1 MSRISTL
8 AANTLLLSQTLRTQ
22 SRVLD
27 GQVAV
32 STEKK
37 SQDYQGIHVD
47 SRRLVNIEHSR
58 DLLQRFVKNNE
69 QEDVGLKVSTTV
81 VENVQKAVSDFRGSL
96 ATFSTFET
104 KDAVKVKDIQ
114 DNAFRTLLTIQ
125 DFLNTDVGGRY
136 LYSGAKKTTQPVA
149 FGLTSVDAFQTKYDG
164 SRTTYPVTRDA
175 HLDTFSLAQDTN
187 NLNKKHITPAN
198 FLQFRQDGD
207 NDPTTS
213 GKSSI
218 TASSAMFSHVAAG
231 SYYTVSNTTNNNGSY
246 VVDSVSS
253 DGRTINVKTKM
264 FTDESAVTAATIT
277 YADPVDSSK
286 TKTLSNIDFTNLS
299 FTRDNDTMVS
309 ASATGL
315 SALKVGQYF
324 TVSGT
329 AQNDGTYTIAS
340 KTNDQTVVIE
350 SAKLTDEG
358 LKRANSGGTVSL
370 DMYTNTD
377 IEFTAAN
384 KTIQVRQ
391 SGTATGVAD
400 VFTGLVAGN
409 QFTVAGTG
417 TANDTTF
424 TIVSVSADGSSA
436 TVAETV
442 TNQTD
447 TDGATFTG
455 VGGATLSYTSGTQVT
470 VTNVGGAGTDTIQVR
485 DGAGAALTNAFANV
499 TVGQKLSL
507 SGVGAGYDNANYT
520 VTAISADKSTVTV
533 AEDITVG
540 TTTNTTGAHIQ
551 VNSGGN
557 TFFSMISNTDVEFN
571 SATKVIEVRE
581 SGTTTAVPNIFTGL
595 TIGNTFSIANTAS
608 NPGPFTITAIAAN
621 GSSVTV
627 AEAVTAETDTTGALF
642 TGTGDVPLSYASGT
656 GVTFTN
662 VGAAGT
668 DTIQILD
675 GAGAA
680 LTNAFNDLTVGQTFS
695 MSGAGPG
702 YDNANYTITAKST
715 DGSTVTVAED
725 ITGVTKTD
733 TDGVKIDAFAVAG
746 TLAASSYYS
755 GDTLT
760 QTHRVDSERNFVSNL
775 TAVDPAFEKT
785 LRAIGIILQGKFG
798 TAGGLEQNTGRV
810 DQALYLLD
818 SSQERTVATT
828 PPAGLGTELSSNL
841 QEVQITLGFN
851 RVLIKNT
858 NELNKSLIG
867 FYDSNVSDIENAD
880 PLDTITRL
888 LDDQRVLEASF
899 QTFARIRQLSLTN
912 FL

>member
-8 AANTLLLSQTLRTQ
+8 AANTLLLNQTLRTQ
-22 SRVLD
+22 SRILD

-32 STEKK
+32 SSEKK
-37 SQDYQGIHVD
+37 SQDYKGIHVD
-47 SRRLVNIEHSR
+47 SRRLVNIEHNR
-58 DLLQRFVKNNE
+58 DLLQRYIKNNE
-69 QEDVGLKVSTTV
+69 QKDVGLTVSTTV
-81 VENVQKAVSDFRGSL
+81 VDNVQTAVKEFRKSL
-96 ATFSTFET
+96 STFSTFET

-125 DFLNTDVGGRY
+125 DYLNTDIDGRY
-136 LYSGAKKTTQPVA
+136 LYSGGKKTTQPVA

-175 HLDTFSLAQDTN
+175 HLDTFSLTQDTN
-187 NLNKKHITPAN
+187 NLNNKHITPAN
-198 FLQFRQDGD
+198 FLQFRRDGD

-213 GKSSI
+213 GTSSI
-218 TASSAMFSHVAAG
+218 TASSAIFSNVAAG

-253 DGRTINVKTKM
+253 DGRSINVKTKM
-264 FTDESAVTAATIT
+264 FTDELSVAAATIT
-277 YADPVDSSK
+277 YVDPVDNTK
-286 TKTLSNIDFTNLS
+286 TKTLSSTDFTDLT

-309 ASATGL
+309 AAAAGL
-315 SALKVGQYF
+315 SALKVGEYF

-340 KTNDQTVVIE
+340 KTNNNTVVIE
-350 SAKLTDEG
+350 AAKLTDEG
-358 LKRANSGGTVSL
+358 TKRANTGGSVAL
-370 DMYTNTD
+370 DTYTNTD
-377 IEFTAAN
+377 IEFTAAS

-391 SGTATGVAD
+391 SGTSTGVAD
-400 VFTGLVAGN
+400 IFSGLSAGD
-409 QFTVAGTG
+409 QFTVAGSTSNN
-417 TANDTTF
+417 ATF
-424 TIVSVSADGSSA
+424 TIVSLSADGSTA
-436 TVAETV
+436 TVSEAV
-442 TNQTD
+442 TNETD
-447 TDGATFTG
+447 TDGATFAG
-455 VGGATLSYTSGTQVT
+455 VGAATLAYTSGTQLII
-470 VTNVGGAGTDTIQVR
+470 TNVGGAGTDTIQIANGVG
-485 DGAGAALTNAFANV
+485 GAISGAFGSVAIGDKV
-499 TVGQKLSL
+499 SL
-507 SGVGAGYDNANYT
+507 SGSAAHDNANYT
-520 VTAISADKSTVTV
+520 VTAINAATSTITV
-533 AEDITVG
+533 AEDITASV
-540 TTTNTTGAHIQ
+540 TNTTGTHLE
-551 VNSGGN
+551 VNSGN
-557 TFFSMISNTDVEFN
+557 KTFFNMVTNTDVEFN
-571 SATKVIEVRE
+571 AATKVIEVRE

-595 TIGNTFSIANTAS
+595 KIGNTFSIANTAS
-608 NPGPFTITAIAAN
+608 NPGPFTITAIASD

-668 DTIQILD
+668 DTIQVLD

-680 LTNAFNDLTVGQTFS
+680 LANAFKDLTVGQTFS
-695 MSGAGPG
+695 MGGAGPG
-702 YDNANYTITAKST
+702 YDNANYTITAKSS

-733 TDGVKIDAFAVAG
+733 TDGVKIEAFAVSG
-746 TLAASSYYS
+746 TVSASSYYS

-760 QTHRVDSERNFVSNL
+760 QTHRVDSGRNFVSNL

-798 TAGGLEQNTGRV
+798 TAGGLEQNTERV

-818 SSQERTVATT
+818 SSQERTVAST
-828 PPAGLGTELSSNL
+828 PPTGLSTELTSSL
-841 QEVQITLGFN
+841 QEIQITLGFN

-858 NELNKSLIG
+858 NSLHENLIG
-867 FYDSNVSDIENAD
+867 FYDSNIADMENSD

-899 QTFARIRQLSLTN
+899 QTYARIRQLSLTN
-912 FL
+912 FI